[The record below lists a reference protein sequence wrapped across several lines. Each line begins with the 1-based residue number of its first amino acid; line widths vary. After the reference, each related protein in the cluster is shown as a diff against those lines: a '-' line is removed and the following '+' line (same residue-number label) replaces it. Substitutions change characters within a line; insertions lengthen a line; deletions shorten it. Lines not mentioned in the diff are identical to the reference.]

1 MHEHTVRVKHL
12 DGGLVC
18 IASIFYVFA
27 VSIVNTATVSIAHT
41 VTIAGSTFA
50 VAIAVATTESG
61 AT

>member
-1 MHEHTVRVKHL
+1 MHCKF
-12 DGGLVC
+12 C
-18 IASIFYVFA
+18 FPVFA
-27 VSIVNTATVSIAHT
+27 VSIVNAAAVSIAHT